1 MQKTIYLTDPQ
12 LEVMNSKTL
21 ILATSILL
29 LLMPVTSQTI
39 ELKEANL
46 TEYEDRA
53 NQHTEEL
60 PSFVKDLVGDQDI
73 NVYIDHHTSESE
85 DYNLSVEMNG
95 TTVEEIES
103 SSLEEPDIEVWTSSK
118 IISNITESEKPVD
131 QMQSA
136 IDSGD
141 IEYQANDTWT
151 SIKLFFAETVMG
163 FL

>member
-1 MQKTIYLTDPQ
+1 
-12 LEVMNSKTL
+12 MNSKNL
-21 ILATSILL
+21 IVAASVLL
-29 LLMPVTSQTI
+29 LVIPVTAQTVDFGD
-39 ELKEANL
+39 ANF
-46 TEYEDRA
+46 TEYQQTA

-73 NVYIDHHTSESE
+73 NVYIDHQTNESE
-85 DYNLSVEMNG
+85 DYNLSVEMNR
-95 TTVEEIES
+95 TTVENIDN

-118 IISNITESEKPVD
+118 IIENISESEQPVD

-136 IDSGD
+136 IDSED

-151 SIKLFFAETVMG
+151 SIKLFSAETVMS